1 MVELPTKFSNIGG
14 EGEGLKGFS
23 FQRGVAGK
31 ERGERSQGALQFYM
45 KNKLKSEIFNDKKVY
60 RQKCFSPS

>member
-14 EGEGLKGFS
+14 EGEGLKGFP

-31 ERGERSQGALQFYM
+31 ERGERSQEALQFLHE
-45 KNKLKSEIFNDKKVY
+45 K
-60 RQKCFSPS
+60 